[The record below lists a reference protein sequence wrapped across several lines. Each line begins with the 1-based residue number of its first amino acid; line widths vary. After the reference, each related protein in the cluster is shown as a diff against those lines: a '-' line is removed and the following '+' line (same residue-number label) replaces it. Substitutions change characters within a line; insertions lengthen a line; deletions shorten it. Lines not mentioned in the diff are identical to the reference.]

1 MNEIYK
7 STRSKVL
14 NLWETIT
21 PNVEG
26 AGDKFREVSAEA
38 ITIYCFNTYYAQIAF
53 RHIKVNSGYVMLD
66 CDPDIDVFGR
76 PLATLIKKTFCGAI
90 FASGDIDALIAK
102 SFDKLKLFILD
113 FWQSK
118 LEFYETH

>member
-7 STRSKVL
+7 TNKSKVL

-26 AGDKFREVSAEA
+26 AGDKFREISAEA

-53 RHIKVNSGYVMLD
+53 KHIKVNSGYIMLD

-90 FASGDIDALIAK
+90 IASSYIDTFIAL
-102 SFDKLKLFILD
+102 SFDNLKLLILD
-113 FWQSK
+113 YWQSK
-118 LEFYETH
+118 LEFYEAD